1 MKYHSLALYLEYVAS
16 VSLTFTEISVSSWG
30 IWWIQFLKLGTQ
42 SSGDTDLTNKYRL
55 LKFASCLTV

>member
-42 SSGDTDLTNKYRL
+42 SSGDTDLT
-55 LKFASCLTV
+55 